1 LTPRPTYL
9 VTGAAGF
16 IGSHL
21 ADSLLADGA
30 CVVGVDSFLPNYAS
44 ERKRRNLA
52 GALDH
57 ESFELVE
64 LDLAD
69 PDAELRDLVGEAD
82 AVFHLAGEPGVRTSW
97 GSSFESYLRNNVL
110 ATQRLLEAAKLWP
123 EKRFV
128 FGSSS
133 SVYGEADELPV
144 SESVLPRPF
153 SPYGATK
160 HAAEEL
166 CRVYHENH
174 GVEAVMLRYF
184 SVYGPRQRPDMGFQ
198 RFCRAALSGEPV
210 RMFGDGRQTRDF
222 TYVSDAVA
230 ATRAAA
236 HAPRAEGRVY
246 NVGGGSRVSVNE
258 ALVTIA
264 RLTYRVL
271 DVHHLEREYGDVRHT
286 AADTARAREE
296 LGFRPSVGLEEGLRR
311 QIDWAAAPQDTT
323 VSARGATA

>member
-1 LTPRPTYL
+1 MDGTYL
-9 VTGAAGF
+9 VTGCASF

-21 ADSLLADGA
+21 ADDLLAGGA
-30 CVVGVDSFLPNYAS
+30 RVVGIDSFLPNYAS
-44 ERKRRNLA
+44 ARKRQNLRR
-52 GALDH
+52 ALDH
-57 ESFELVE
+57 DSFELVE

-69 PDAELRDLVGEAD
+69 PDAELRDLVGDAN

-128 FGSSS
+128 FTSSS

-144 SESVLPRPF
+144 TEEAATKPF

-184 SVYGPRQRPDMGFQ
+184 SVYGPRQRPDMGFE
-198 RFCRAALSGEPV
+198 RFCHAALRGEPIRV
-210 RMFGDGRQTRDF
+210 FGDGRQTRDF
-222 TYVSDAVA
+222 TYVSDAIG

-236 HAPRAEGRVY
+236 EAPSVAGRVY
-246 NVGGGSRVSVNE
+246 NIGGDSCVSVND
-258 ALVTIA
+258 ALTAIA

-271 DVHHLEREYGDVRHT
+271 DVHHLEREYGDVRYT
-286 AADTARAREE
+286 AADTSLAREE
-296 LGFRPSVGLEEGLRR
+296 LGLRPSVSLEEGLRR
-311 QIDWAAAPQDTT
+311 QIEWALAPHETT